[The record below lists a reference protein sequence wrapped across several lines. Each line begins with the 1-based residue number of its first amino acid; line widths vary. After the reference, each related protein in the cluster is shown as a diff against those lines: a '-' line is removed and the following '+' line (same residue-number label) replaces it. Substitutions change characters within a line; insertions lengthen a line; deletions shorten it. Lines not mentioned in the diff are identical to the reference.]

1 MNSSTFDRGGLL
13 LSAAT
18 FCAALGFVS
27 AVRSQETTTILNQA
41 DANFGNP
48 FDSSV
53 PLEPVESN
61 EVPAAAI
68 LGQAT
73 LELIKTGDRAA
84 AEPGETVIYRLLVT
98 NSGTA
103 AVNSVRLLDRLP
115 LGMQL
120 LDDSVQAEFTT
131 ESGVS
136 SEATLSPLTR
146 EGSTVTFEYPDRLE
160 PGDSLTIAYA
170 VLLTPDAIRGSGRNL
185 ASAIGRSPTQDITS
199 STASHLLKIR
209 QGILSDC
216 GSLIGRVF
224 VDKNFDGEQQPGEPG
239 VPNAVIFMDD
249 GNRITTDPDG
259 LFSLSCLLPG
269 QRTGTLDLSSLPGYS
284 LAPNEYRIQ
293 DNSQSRLVQ
302 ISPGG
307 MERINFAV
315 TPTFR
320 EVAPAEGTEN

>member
-1 MNSSTFDRGGLL
+1 MNSSIFARGALF

-18 FCAALGFVS
+18 FCAALGVV
-27 AVRSQETTTILNQA
+27 AAHSQEATTILNQA
-41 DANFGNP
+41 DAQFGNP
-48 FDSSV
+48 FDSTV
-53 PLEPVESN
+53 PLKPVESN

-103 AVNSVRLLDRLP
+103 AVNSVQLLDRLP

-120 LDDSVQAEFTT
+120 LDDSVQAELTT
-131 ESGVS
+131 EAGVS

-160 PGDSLTIAYA
+160 PGASLTIAYA
-170 VLLTPDAIRGSGRNL
+170 VLLTPDSIRGSGRNL
-185 ASAIGRSPTQDITS
+185 ASAIGRGSSQDITS

-320 EVAPAEGTEN
+320 EVAPAEGAEN